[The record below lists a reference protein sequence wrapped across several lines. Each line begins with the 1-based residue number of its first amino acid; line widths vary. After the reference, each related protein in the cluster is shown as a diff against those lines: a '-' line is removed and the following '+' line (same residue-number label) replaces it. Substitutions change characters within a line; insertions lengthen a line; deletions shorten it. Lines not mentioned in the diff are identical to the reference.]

1 MSLVCSLLESSN
13 FLPYCLTA
21 WIAGFSTKEK
31 KRERFSFGEENNET
45 NHVIKVKHN
54 LKPESKEKKG
64 VANYKKQK

>member
-31 KRERFSFGEENNET
+31 KERFSFGEENNET
-45 NHVIKVKHN
+45 NHVIKVQHN
-54 LKPESKEKKG
+54 LKPESKRKG

>member
-31 KRERFSFGEENNET
+31 KRKKDLVLAEENNET

-54 LKPESKEKKG
+54 
-64 VANYKKQK
+64 